1 MVSQCFEKIAQFHF
15 NLQTA
20 FTNVFKCIQKYWKVI
35 SVYDSFV
42 CEFSNSVV
50 GRERKALS
58 LSKRRP
64 SIQSLAKK
72 GLETRKSDGYCEQ
85 SWFSL
90 FMSLAGLQ

>member
-1 MVSQCFEKIAQFHF
+1 MILKKS
-15 NLQTA
+15 
-20 FTNVFKCIQKYWKVI
+20 IQKVI
-35 SVYDSFV
+35 SVYDTFLANFQTLWLV
-42 CEFSNSVV
+42 E
-50 GRERKALS
+50 RERKALS

-64 SIQSLAKK
+64 SSTIQSLAKK

>member
-1 MVSQCFEKIAQFHF
+1 MFKKNIQKYS
-15 NLQTA
+15 
-20 FTNVFKCIQKYWKVI
+20 NVFKCIQKYWKVI

-42 CEFSNSVV
+42 REFSNSVV

-64 SIQSLAKK
+64 SSTIQSLAKK